1 MDMAKVG
8 FPLRATQR
16 VNLFWGNSRFAIQI
30 ATCQANDAMREA
42 REWFEENSHYFH
54 LENFPPYQQFIDHQ
68 EYVTIDYGSYTH
80 FLYLIPVNI

>member
-1 MDMAKVG
+1 MDMANAG
-8 FPLRATQR
+8 FPIPATQQ

-54 LENFPPYQQFIDHQ
+54 LENFPPYQRFLHYP
-68 EYVTIDYGSYTH
+68 EYVTVDYGSYAH
-80 FLYLIPVNI
+80 FLYLIPVNT